1 MPRRTI
7 AALVATTLAASALL
21 ALSGCLVTSSSAS
34 KYSGNR
40 VEPNADRA
48 VTLYETTPAE
58 TIAMLGEPTGRVT
71 EGDEE
76 VLTWRWT
83 HKSASSGSVFLIF
96 GGSSSTTQDHALS
109 IAFRDGVAIRK
120 WRH

>member
-1 MPRRTI
+1 MPTR
-7 AALVATTLAASALL
+7 ATLAAAALAASTLL
-21 ALSGCLVTSSSAS
+21 AMPGCLVTSSSAS

-48 VTLYETTPAE
+48 VTLHQTTPAE

-71 EGDEE
+71 EADEE

-83 HKSASSGSVFLIF
+83 HESASSGSVFLIL
-96 GGSSSTTQDHALS
+96 GKSSSTTQDHALS
-109 IAFRDGVAIRK
+109 IAFRDGVAVRK

>member
-1 MPRRTI
+1 MPNRAT
-7 AALVATTLAASALL
+7 AALAGSVLAAAALL
-21 ALSGCLVTSSSAS
+21 ALPGCLVTSSSAS

-40 VEPNADRA
+40 VDPNADRG
-48 VTLYETTPAE
+48 VTLHQTTPAE
-58 TIAMLGEPTGRVT
+58 TVAMLGEPTGRVT

-96 GGSSSTTQDHALS
+96 GGSSSTTQEHALS
-109 IAFRDGVAIRK
+109 IAFRDGVAVRK